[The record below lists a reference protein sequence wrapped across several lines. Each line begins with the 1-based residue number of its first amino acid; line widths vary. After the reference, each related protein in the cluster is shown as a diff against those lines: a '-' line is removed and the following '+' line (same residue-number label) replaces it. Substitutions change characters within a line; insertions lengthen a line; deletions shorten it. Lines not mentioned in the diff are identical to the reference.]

1 MIDNRSQRA
10 YAGSVGGHAAA
21 DNKKVSKTNVP
32 GNEARTV
39 RDRYAVTTAAN
50 HRHFPHH
57 STTRHSVT
65 HHSMTVDT
73 EYVGKPNCEKCGTD
87 EFIYLESFIPPKYR
101 HDGTVRTLG
110 EVAYTCTRCEDFS
123 AHSVPASW
131 APPGWYLG

>member
-1 MIDNRSQRA
+1 M
-10 YAGSVGGHAAA
+10 
-21 DNKKVSKTNVP
+21 P
-32 GNEARTV
+32 GKDARTV

-57 STTRHSVT
+57 SL
-65 HHSMTVDT
+65 TVDT

-123 AHSVPASW
+123 AHSVPSSW

>member
-1 MIDNRSQRA
+1 M
-10 YAGSVGGHAAA
+10 
-21 DNKKVSKTNVP
+21 TNMP
-32 GNEARTV
+32 GNVARTV

-50 HRHFPHH
+50 HRHIPHH
-57 STTRHSVT
+57 SMSPHSTTHQSAT
-65 HHSMTVDT
+65 HHSRTVDT

-101 HDGTVRTLG
+101 HDGAVRTLG